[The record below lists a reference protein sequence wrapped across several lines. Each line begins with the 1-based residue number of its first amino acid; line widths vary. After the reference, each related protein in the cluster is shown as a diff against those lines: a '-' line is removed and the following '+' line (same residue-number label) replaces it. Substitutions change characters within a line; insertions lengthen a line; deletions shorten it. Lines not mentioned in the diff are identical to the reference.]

1 MFDDFRKDAG
11 SDSFADDDIERLFEP
26 KETKAAKS
34 AKSRFSGKFLGM
46 TAVQRFVLSFLLF
59 FIVCLGGL
67 LALVALERI
76 VVF

>member
-1 MFDDFRKDAG
+1 MFDDLRKDAG
-11 SDSFADDDIERLFEP
+11 SGDFTDEDIERLFEP

-34 AKSRFSGKFLGM
+34 AKSRSSGKFLGM

-67 LALVALERI
+67 LALVVLERI
-76 VVF
+76 IVF